1 MGLDPAAVRIRRV
14 LFVSQSIF
22 SAGYLAAVTL
32 ASIIGAALAENPAWA
47 GVPAAALLLGAA
59 ASASLWGAAMD
70 WIGRRPTLILGQLL
84 GAFGAAVAVWS
95 TVLES
100 LPIFLVAMVALG
112 SAKANLGLGRYV
124 AGEVHPPDFRA
135 RAISTVVLGAT
146 IGAVVGPLL
155 VGPSGSMARGIGLN
169 ETAGPYLA
177 AAAALLITAFILFIG
192 LRPEPRMLAG
202 RIEAQFPESEKSSSS
217 GSVLGALRNTGAFTA
232 ALTLVIAQMVMVMV
246 MVITS
251 LHMQDS
257 GHELSAISLVI
268 SSHTFGMY
276 AFSAISGQL
285 VDRIGRR
292 WIILAGLVLLGLS
305 AGLAGLSTAVL
316 PLGVTLFG
324 LGLGWNLCYV
334 GGSTLL
340 SDNLASQE
348 RARVQGVT
356 DTLVAS
362 ASAAGSLGSGVVFAA
377 VGYSTMG
384 VIGAVIS
391 LLPAILIIQQ
401 KLAERRV
408 LGAIGQ

>member
-1 MGLDPAAVRIRRV
+1 
-14 LFVSQSIF
+14 
-22 SAGYLAAVTL
+22 
-32 ASIIGAALAENPAWA
+32 
-47 GVPAAALLLGAA
+47 
-59 ASASLWGAAMD
+59 
-70 WIGRRPTLILGQLL
+70 
-84 GAFGAAVAVWS
+84 
-95 TVLES
+95 
-100 LPIFLVAMVALG
+100 
-112 SAKANLGLGRYV
+112 
-124 AGEVHPPDFRA
+124 
-135 RAISTVVLGAT
+135 
-146 IGAVVGPLL
+146 
-155 VGPSGSMARGIGLN
+155 
-169 ETAGPYLA
+169 
-177 AAAALLITAFILFIG
+177 
-192 LRPEPRMLAG
+192 
-202 RIEAQFPESEKSSSS
+202 
-217 GSVLGALRNTGAFTA
+217 
-232 ALTLVIAQMVMVMV
+232 
-246 MVITS
+246 
-251 LHMQDS
+251 
-257 GHELSAISLVI
+257 
-268 SSHTFGMY
+268 MY